1 MIKYLYIFL
10 LFLKSVKTTLTYF
23 QKIIFYLILFL
34 KIVFRELMLKQYLFQ
49 INCFS
54 LHFIFKSYF

>member
-34 KIVFRELMLKQYLFQ
+34 KIVFRELMLKQ
-49 INCFS
+49 C
-54 LHFIFKSYF
+54 